1 MIRNFAVSQRNLV
14 VASLFFSLCV
24 HIRHTHHGDFSTDL
38 IVLTIGD
45 ICVFAVAQCLSLY
58 SFPLVTSGLATA
70 NGQTKIIRRV
80 PEWSLIELRETRPAF
95 FPPLLS
101 Y

>member
-45 ICVFAVAQCLSLY
+45 ICVFAVAQLSFGYLW
-58 SFPLVTSGLATA
+58 SCDCKWA
-70 NGQTKIIRRV
+70 NKNNPKSPRV
-80 PEWSLIELRETRPAF
+80 EF
-95 FPPLLS
+95 D
-101 Y
+101 

>member
-1 MIRNFAVSQRNLV
+1 MLLLSTRLKTKISNNENVPKLRITPMIRNFAMSQRNLV

-24 HIRHTHHGDFSTDL
+24 HIRYTHHGDFSTDL

-70 NGQTKIIRRV
+70 NGQKK
-80 PEWSLIELRETRPAF
+80 
-95 FPPLLS
+95 
-101 Y
+101 